1 MLYAL
6 KKVSLELS
14 KCLQVRLQGL
24 SERDKLNALNEV
36 RLLASIQHPNIVS
49 YKEAFIDK
57 DTLCLVMEY
66 VEEGDLLA
74 KI

>member
-1 MLYAL
+1 
-6 KKVSLELS
+6 
-14 KCLQVRLQGL
+14 
-24 SERDKLNALNEV
+24 
-36 RLLASIQHPNIVS
+36 VS